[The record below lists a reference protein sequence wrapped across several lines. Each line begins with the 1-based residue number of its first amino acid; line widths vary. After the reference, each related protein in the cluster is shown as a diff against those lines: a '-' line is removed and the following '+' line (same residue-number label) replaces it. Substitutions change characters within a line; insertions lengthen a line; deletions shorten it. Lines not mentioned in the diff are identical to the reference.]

1 MSSDTFVK
9 VDRYNLCD
17 SFLCSLAVIFKTI
30 RRWPTHGSSIASA
43 GVGRAGLCTAG
54 QAEPHKAKAA
64 LVAWQGI
71 HWNTQRKAEK
81 WTSFWEAIRSDWHIC
96 LARKRSPVT
105 LQPETHI
112 PCWSSGKIKHVA
124 LPGVTKGVAKSIF
137 ISGKKKIRLIKQ
149 SSFCFWF
156 FVFFFPCPVRIAL
169 RQVWLSSR
177 LRHTAMENVW
187 SATPCTQVWAT
198 AVSQSAL
205 YVKRLSSQFSTET
218 SVNKNTFTKWD
229 VKVGFI

>member
-1 MSSDTFVK
+1 M
-9 VDRYNLCD
+9 
-17 SFLCSLAVIFKTI
+17 FKTI

-64 LVAWQGI
+64 LFAWQGI

-81 WTSFWEAIRSDWHIC
+81 WTSFWQAIRSDWHIR

-124 LPGVTKGVAKSIF
+124 LPRVTKGVAKSIF
-137 ISGKKKIRLIKQ
+137 ISGGKKIRLIKQ
-149 SSFCFWF
+149 SSFCFWV
-156 FVFFFPCPVRIAL
+156 FVFFP
-169 RQVWLSSR
+169 
-177 LRHTAMENVW
+177 
-187 SATPCTQVWAT
+187 
-198 AVSQSAL
+198 
-205 YVKRLSSQFSTET
+205 LSSQFCPAPGVTELKAQT
-218 SVNKNTFTKWD
+218 HCNGKCLVCHTLYTGVSNSCQSVTF
-229 VKVGFI
+229 IC

>member
-43 GVGRAGLCTAG
+43 GVGRAGLFTAG
-54 QAEPHKAKAA
+54 QAEPHNAKAA

-81 WTSFWEAIRSDWHIC
+81 WTSFWEAIRSDWHIR

-137 ISGKKKIRLIKQ
+137 ISGKKNQVDKAVKFLFLIFCVFPPVQ
-149 SSFCFWF
+149 S
-156 FVFFFPCPVRIAL
+156 VLPCARCDWDSDTLQWKMSDLPHPVHRCEQQL
-169 RQVWLSSR
+169 
-177 LRHTAMENVW
+177 
-187 SATPCTQVWAT
+187 
-198 AVSQSAL
+198 
-205 YVKRLSSQFSTET
+205 
-218 SVNKNTFTKWD
+218 SVNQLYMLKGYHLNSVQKHLLTKTLSLNGTS
-229 VKVGFI
+229 K